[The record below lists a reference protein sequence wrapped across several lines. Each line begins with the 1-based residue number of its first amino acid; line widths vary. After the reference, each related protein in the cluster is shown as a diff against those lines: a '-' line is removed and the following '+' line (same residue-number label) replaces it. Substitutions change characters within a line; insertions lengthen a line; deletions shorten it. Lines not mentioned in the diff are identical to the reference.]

1 MANERHTDR
10 QTNGKRGYEP
20 PRGIRFFTV
29 DRAGPDAKRFFMQWR
44 EKGGQRRSEGFATAG
59 DREIAAKAL
68 AEKRAEHGS
77 AVLAFDPAKWRR
89 FLEAE
94 QLAGGADLVDV
105 AKEWLKLRQ
114 GTVKLAGLTVA
125 QAIEKYL
132 ALRAAETLDASTT
145 RHVEK
150 HVRDRFGAGHGAL
163 PLADVTPDTIRA
175 WLASLTH
182 PKTGEPMSS
191 LTKRH
196 HRKDLNTFLNRAV
209 AEGWLLRNPCESVA
223 LPKIREDDVTVLPVE
238 DAERLFGPANKGQR
252 VLARL
257 ALEAFGGLRYVSAGR
272 IRKEHVDFAAKGLT
286 MPGGLH
292 KSGKRKFRQGQPDN
306 LWAWLAAAPESCWE
320 MSLVQ
325 YRHEKREAFVRAGVA
340 MPKNVVRHSFGSYHV
355 AAHRNQPLTAYLM
368 QHNNPKTTDIY
379 LGVATAADAARY
391 FAILPPPV

>member
-1 MANERHTDR
+1 
-10 QTNGKRGYEP
+10 
-20 PRGIRFFTV
+20 
-29 DRAGPDAKRFFMQWR
+29 MQWR
-44 EKGGQRRSEGFATAG
+44 EKGGKRRSEGFATAG

-94 QLAGGADLVDV
+94 QIAGGVDLVDV

-114 GTVKLAGLTVA
+114 GAEKLAGLTVA

-132 ALRAAETLDASTT
+132 ALRAAETLDVSTT
-145 RHVEK
+145 KHVEK
-150 HVRDRFGAGHGAL
+150 HVRDRFGAGHGVL
-163 PLADVTPDTIRA
+163 PLMDVTPDTIRS

-196 HRKDLNTFLNRAV
+196 HRKDLNTFFNRAV

-223 LPKIREDDVTVLPVE
+223 LPKIHEEDVTVLPIE
-238 DAERLFGPANKGQR
+238 HAEALFGSANKGQR

-272 IRKEHVDFAAKGLT
+272 IRKEHIDFAAKGLT
-286 MPGGLH
+286 MPGALH

-355 AAHRNQPLTAYLM
+355 ALHRNQPLTAYLM

-379 LGVATAADAARY
+379 LGVATEAAAKRY
-391 FAILPPPV
+391 FAILP

>member
-20 PRGIRFFTV
+20 PRGIRFFEV

-44 EKGGQRRSEGFATAG
+44 ERGGQRRSEGFATAG

-94 QLAGGADLVDV
+94 QLAGGVDLVDV

-114 GTVKLAGLTVA
+114 GTVKIAGLTVA

-132 ALRAAETLDASTT
+132 ALRAAETLDVSTT

-182 PKTGEPMSS
+182 PKTGEPMSCLS
-191 LTKRH
+191 MRL
-196 HRKDLNTFLNRAV
+196 HRKDVNRLLNLAV
-209 AEGWLLRNPCESVA
+209 A
-223 LPKIREDDVTVLPVE
+223 
-238 DAERLFGPANKGQR
+238 
-252 VLARL
+252 
-257 ALEAFGGLRYVSAGR
+257 
-272 IRKEHVDFAAKGLT
+272 
-286 MPGGLH
+286 
-292 KSGKRKFRQGQPDN
+292 
-306 LWAWLAAAPESCWE
+306 
-320 MSLVQ
+320 
-325 YRHEKREAFVRAGVA
+325 
-340 MPKNVVRHSFGSYHV
+340 
-355 AAHRNQPLTAYLM
+355 
-368 QHNNPKTTDIY
+368 
-379 LGVATAADAARY
+379 
-391 FAILPPPV
+391 